1 MPVIVVPPQAWFGKA
16 YTDFPLNP
24 DHAKRNQK
32 SKSEATEWSGHHAV
46 MGPMGIVT
54 YSYRIIYCLYMLHIR
69 IWFYNYSMI
78 QDEYKR
84 LSKHK
89 GIWLQQIVYRT
100 CMSSG
105 ACMVLSHNWKIIGF
119 GDFCSLN
126 SCDIF
131 IHILHQ
137 TWPRKI
143 THWVLKPT
151 EFGYFPATFGGYTP
165 WWVHGDCLEA
175 TPILGWSL
183 HAFYMCRRPRGAGG
197 NPKANNLRSGFMYW
211 MYQYIYIYIS
221 YICNY
226 KRYYTR
232 YISIYI
238 YIYYWDVPNELNPKC
253 LISAGCVLSFG
264 GALDRST
271 ITVGTIGTLVI
282 IEGAHDE

>member
-1 MPVIVVPPQAWFGKA
+1 
-16 YTDFPLNP
+16 
-24 DHAKRNQK
+24 
-32 SKSEATEWSGHHAV
+32 
-46 MGPMGIVT
+46 
-54 YSYRIIYCLYMLHIR
+54 MLHIR
-69 IWFYNYSMI
+69 IWFYNYNMI
-78 QDEYKR
+78 QNEYKR

-89 GIWLQQIVYRT
+89 GILLQQIVYRT

-105 ACMVLSHNWKIIGF
+105 TCMVLSHNWKIIGF

-126 SCDIF
+126 SCNIF
-131 IHILHQ
+131 IHILRQ

-151 EFGYFPATFGGYTP
+151 EFGDFPTTFGGYTP
-165 WWVHGDCLEA
+165 WWVHGDCEA

-197 NPKANNLRSGFMYW
+197 NPKANNLRSGFIHW
-211 MYQYIYIYIS
+211 MYQSIYIYKLVICNYKSYYTRYIYIYIHTS

-238 YIYYWDVPNELNPKC
+238 YNWDVPNELNLFC
-253 LISAGCVLSFG
+253 GLCSFFWG
-264 GALDRST
+264 
-271 ITVGTIGTLVI
+271 TVRQLQLGR
-282 IEGAHDE
+282 